1 MTTVVVGV
9 DGSDDAHRALRFAVD
24 EAQLR
29 AARLRVVSAWELP
42 VQNWGE
48 MPPPEEN
55 FDQRRRRSEEA
66 LAEAGRIVERLA
78 PDLECEYL
86 ALEGEAG
93 ALLLKH
99 SADASLLVVGR
110 HGHGVASGVLGSI
123 ADVLLGSVSKHVVG
137 DARCPVVVVPHGSS
151 PE

>member
-24 EAQLR
+24 EARLR
-29 AARLRVVSAWELP
+29 AARLRVICAWELP
-42 VQNWGE
+42 VEWGE

-55 FDQRRRRSEEA
+55 LDQRRRRSEEA

-123 ADVLLGSVSKHVVG
+123 ADVLLGSVSKHVVR